1 MNVAQ
6 RQEEMIYQMIKDGHL
21 QFDASDLAEKIT
33 DAIDEYIDYD
43 RLSVQVGQSNV
54 KGEIASVIEACLSFH
69 KCGEDAEKEIRDLAA
84 ARSMGKP
91 SVFKQ

>member
-1 MNVAQ
+1 MNLAQ
-6 RQEEMIYQMIKDGHL
+6 RQEEMIYQMIRDGHL

-43 RLSVQVGQSNV
+43 RLSVQAGRANV

-69 KCGEDAEKEIRDLAA
+69 KCGEDAEEEIRNLAA
-84 ARSMGKP
+84 LRAAEKP
-91 SVFKQ
+91 SVLK